1 MVQNRFYAAIEN
13 CKLSQECAEDAQDEK
28 NDQAA
33 LFSKRYRFTG
43 SVSGNQRNGESSK
56 NIFLEIDEHLLRNVY
71 HSLTPPER

>member
-13 CKLSQECAEDAQDEK
+13 CKLSQECAEKAHDEK

-43 SVSGNQRNGESSK
+43 SISGNQRNGESGK
-56 NIFLEIDEHLLRNVY
+56 NIFLEID
-71 HSLTPPER
+71 